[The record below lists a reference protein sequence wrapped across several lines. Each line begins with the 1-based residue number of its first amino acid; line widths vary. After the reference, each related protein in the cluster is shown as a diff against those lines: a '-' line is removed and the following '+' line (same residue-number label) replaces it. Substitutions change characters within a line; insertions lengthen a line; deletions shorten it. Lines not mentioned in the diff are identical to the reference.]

1 MKILDCVDAGTEYC
15 PCYLAETGEC
25 LMCSQLQGKVFCD
38 CINWKGVCIY
48 QEYIWNRSHCKENR
62 PVQRCRVLA
71 VVKVSPAV
79 SLLTFEVQKTL
90 ARELNQPGAYIFLSA
105 CADTPY
111 FDIPMSIM
119 RADERAGTI
128 EVALQEKGAKTKFF
142 IQSIDAPG
150 KEIYLRGP
158 YWNGILGLK
167 HLKSFQ
173 KGKALL
179 IVRGIGQAPALPVAK
194 KLVQG
199 GNEVAVFLDIGMIK
213 TDFTAELF
221 QQLGCSVCKI
231 ETLDLTKRS
240 ITEELSAQLKDSLLN
255 KGIGLIY
262 SGGSELI
269 HQGVVHL
276 IQEVG
281 HDVHFVCSNNALLCC
296 GEGICGSCQTR
307 LADGSRIKRCKT
319 QLDPMEI
326 FGRG

>member
-1 MKILDCVDAGTEYC
+1 MKILDCIDAGTEYC

-48 QEYIWNRSHCKENR
+48 QEYMWNCSQCKENR
-62 PVQRCRVLA
+62 QIQHCRVLA
-71 VVKVSPAV
+71 VDKVSPAV
-79 SLLTFEVQKTL
+79 YLLTFKVQKTL

-111 FDIPMSIM
+111 FDTPMSIM

-128 EVALQEKGAKTKFF
+128 TVALQGKGAKTKFL
-142 IQSIDAPG
+142 IQSINEPG
-150 KEIYLRGP
+150 EEIFLRGP
-158 YWNGILGLK
+158 YWNGVLGLK
-167 HLKSFQ
+167 HLKSYQ
-173 KGKALL
+173 KGKALV

-199 GNEVAVFLDIGMIK
+199 GNEVEVSLDIGTIK
-213 TDFTAELF
+213 TDFTTELF
-221 QQLGCSVCKI
+221 QQLGCNVCQKEAI
-231 ETLDLTKRS
+231 DLTKRS
-240 ITEELSAQLKDSLLN
+240 ITAELSAQIKDSVLN
-255 KGIGLIY
+255 KGVGLIY
-262 SGGSELI
+262 SGGSELL
-269 HQGVVHL
+269 HQGVAKL

-281 HDVHFVCSNNALLCC
+281 PAVHFVCSNNALLCC

-307 LADGSRIKRCKT
+307 LADGSRVKRCKT
-319 QLDPMEI
+319 QLEPMEI